1 MTRRFRIIS
10 KRSGARLPGQKSKDT
25 KFFPSNTFKDK
36 PKMNR
41 IKLHN
46 LEESSIFWT
55 SSLRLTEN
63 DVAELYRIL
72 TSWFDLTRTD
82 IGRKAMQIDC
92 INIFEEDLKF
102 CHRLRKLLSEELSN
116 IARSKQNL
124 PKIHREAFERK
135 RERFMSQE
143 REILTEIEQ
152 NPFISTSRNSEK
164 DEQNA

>member
-1 MTRRFRIIS
+1 MS
-10 KRSGARLPGQKSKDT
+10 
-25 KFFPSNTFKDK
+25 
-36 PKMNR
+36 R

-135 RERFMSQE
+135 RECFMSQE

-152 NPFISTSRNSEK
+152 NPFISTSLNSEK
-164 DEQNA
+164 DEQNAQTT

>member
-1 MTRRFRIIS
+1 MS
-10 KRSGARLPGQKSKDT
+10 
-25 KFFPSNTFKDK
+25 
-36 PKMNR
+36 R

-72 TSWFDLTRTD
+72 TSWLDLTRTD
-82 IGRKAMQIDC
+82 IGRKAMEIDC

-102 CHRLRKLLSEELSN
+102 CHRLRKLLSEEL
-116 IARSKQNL
+116 IDIERRKQNL

-135 RERFMSQE
+135 RESFMLQE

-152 NPFISTSRNSEK
+152 NPFISTSLNSEK
-164 DEQNA
+164 DKQNAQTT

>member
-1 MTRRFRIIS
+1 MS
-10 KRSGARLPGQKSKDT
+10 
-25 KFFPSNTFKDK
+25 
-36 PKMNR
+36 R

-55 SSLRLTEN
+55 SSLRLTEK

-82 IGRKAMQIDC
+82 IGRKAMEIDC
-92 INIFEEDLKF
+92 INMFEEDLKF
-102 CHRLRKLLSEELSN
+102 CHRLRKLLSEELTG
-116 IARSKQNL
+116 IERSKQNL

-135 RERFMSQE
+135 RESFMLQE

-152 NPFISTSRNSEK
+152 NSFISTSLNSEK

>member
-1 MTRRFRIIS
+1 MS
-10 KRSGARLPGQKSKDT
+10 
-25 KFFPSNTFKDK
+25 
-36 PKMNR
+36 R

-82 IGRKAMQIDC
+82 IGRKAMEIDC
-92 INIFEEDLKF
+92 INMFEEDLKF
-102 CHRLRKLLSEELSN
+102 CHRLRKLLSEELIN
-116 IARSKQNL
+116 IERSKQNL
-124 PKIHREAFERK
+124 PKIHREAFEIK
-135 RERFMSQE
+135 REHFMLQE

-152 NPFISTSRNSEK
+152 NPFISTSLNSEK
-164 DEQNA
+164 DEQNAQTT

>member
-1 MTRRFRIIS
+1 MS
-10 KRSGARLPGQKSKDT
+10 
-25 KFFPSNTFKDK
+25 
-36 PKMNR
+36 R

-72 TSWFDLTRTD
+72 TSWFDLTRTN
-82 IGRKAMQIDC
+82 IGRKAMEIDC

-102 CHRLRKLLSEELSN
+102 CHRLRKLLSEELTN

-135 RERFMSQE
+135 RERFMLQE

-152 NPFISTSRNSEK
+152 NPFISTSLNSEK
-164 DEQNA
+164 DEQNAQTT

>member
-1 MTRRFRIIS
+1 MS
-10 KRSGARLPGQKSKDT
+10 
-25 KFFPSNTFKDK
+25 
-36 PKMNR
+36 R

-55 SSLRLTEN
+55 SSLHLTEN
-63 DVAELYRIL
+63 DVTELYRIL

-82 IGRKAMQIDC
+82 IGRKAMEIDC

-102 CHRLRKLLSEELSN
+102 CHRLRKLLSEELTD

-124 PKIHREAFERK
+124 PKIHREAFEIK
-135 RERFMSQE
+135 RECFMSQE

-152 NPFISTSRNSEK
+152 NPFISTSLNSEK
-164 DEQNA
+164 DEQNAQTT

>member
-1 MTRRFRIIS
+1 MS
-10 KRSGARLPGQKSKDT
+10 
-25 KFFPSNTFKDK
+25 
-36 PKMNR
+36 R

-82 IGRKAMQIDC
+82 IGRKAMEIDC

-102 CHRLRKLLSEELSN
+102 CHRLRKLLSEELTD
-116 IARSKQNL
+116 ITRSKQNL

-135 RERFMSQE
+135 RECFMSQE

-152 NPFISTSRNSEK
+152 NPFISTSLNSEK
-164 DEQNA
+164 DEQNAQTT

>member
-1 MTRRFRIIS
+1 MGSEERTRSPFRRIHL
-10 KRSGARLPGQKSKDT
+10 RS
-25 KFFPSNTFKDK
+25 K
-36 PKMNR
+36 PKMSR

-72 TSWFDLTRTD
+72 SSWFDLTRTD
-82 IGRKAMQIDC
+82 IGRKAMEIDC

-102 CHRLRKLLSEELSN
+102 CHRLRKLLSEEL
-116 IARSKQNL
+116 IDIERSKQNL

-135 RERFMSQE
+135 RERFMLQE

-152 NPFISTSRNSEK
+152 NSFISTSLNSEK
-164 DEQNA
+164 DEQNAQTT

>member
-1 MTRRFRIIS
+1 MS
-10 KRSGARLPGQKSKDT
+10 
-25 KFFPSNTFKDK
+25 
-36 PKMNR
+36 R

-72 TSWFDLTRTD
+72 SSWFDLTRTD
-82 IGRKAMQIDC
+82 IGRKAMEIDC
-92 INIFEEDLKF
+92 INIFEDDLKF
-102 CHRLRKLLSEELSN
+102 CHRLRKLLSEEL
-116 IARSKQNL
+116 IDIQRSKQNL

-135 RERFMSQE
+135 RERFMLQE

-152 NPFISTSRNSEK
+152 NPFISTSLNSEK
-164 DEQNA
+164 DEQNAQTT

>member
-1 MTRRFRIIS
+1 MS
-10 KRSGARLPGQKSKDT
+10 
-25 KFFPSNTFKDK
+25 
-36 PKMNR
+36 R

-82 IGRKAMQIDC
+82 IGRKALEIDC
-92 INIFEEDLKF
+92 INIFEEDLKI
-102 CHRLRKLLSEELSN
+102 CHRLRKLLSEELTN

-135 RERFMSQE
+135 RERFMLQE

-152 NPFISTSRNSEK
+152 NPFISTSLNSKK

>member
-1 MTRRFRIIS
+1 MGSEKWTRSPFRRIHL
-10 KRSGARLPGQKSKDT
+10 RS
-25 KFFPSNTFKDK
+25 K
-36 PKMNR
+36 PKMSR

-82 IGRKAMQIDC
+82 IGRKAMEIDC

-102 CHRLRKLLSEELSN
+102 CHRLRKLLSEELTD
-116 IARSKQNL
+116 ITRSKQNL

-135 RERFMSQE
+135 RECFMSQE

-152 NPFISTSRNSEK
+152 NPFISTSLNSEK
-164 DEQNA
+164 DEQNAQTT

>member
-1 MTRRFRIIS
+1 MS
-10 KRSGARLPGQKSKDT
+10 
-25 KFFPSNTFKDK
+25 
-36 PKMNR
+36 R

-82 IGRKAMQIDC
+82 IGRKAMEIDC
-92 INIFEEDLKF
+92 INIFEDDLKF
-102 CHRLRKLLSEELSN
+102 CHRLRKLLSEELTG
-116 IARSKQNL
+116 IERSKQNL

-135 RERFMSQE
+135 RERFMLQE

-152 NPFISTSRNSEK
+152 NPFISTSLNSEK
-164 DEQNA
+164 DEQNAQTT

>member
-1 MTRRFRIIS
+1 MS
-10 KRSGARLPGQKSKDT
+10 
-25 KFFPSNTFKDK
+25 
-36 PKMNR
+36 R

-72 TSWFDLTRTD
+72 SSWFDLTRTD
-82 IGRKAMQIDC
+82 IGRKAMEIDC
-92 INIFEEDLKF
+92 INIFEDDLKF
-102 CHRLRKLLSEELSN
+102 CHRLRKLLSEEL
-116 IARSKQNL
+116 IDIQRSKQNL

-135 RERFMSQE
+135 RERFMLQE

-152 NPFISTSRNSEK
+152 NPFISTSLNSEK
-164 DEQNA
+164 VEQNAQTT

>member
-1 MTRRFRIIS
+1 MS
-10 KRSGARLPGQKSKDT
+10 
-25 KFFPSNTFKDK
+25 
-36 PKMNR
+36 R

-72 TSWFDLTRTD
+72 SSWFDLTRTD
-82 IGRKAMQIDC
+82 IGRKAMEIDC

-102 CHRLRKLLSEELSN
+102 CHRLRKLLSEEL
-116 IARSKQNL
+116 IDIQRSKQNL

-135 RERFMSQE
+135 RERFMLQE

-152 NPFISTSRNSEK
+152 NSFISTSLNNEK
-164 DEQNA
+164 DEQNAQTT

>member
-1 MTRRFRIIS
+1 MSI
-10 KRSGARLPGQKSKDT
+10 
-25 KFFPSNTFKDK
+25 
-36 PKMNR
+36 

-82 IGRKAMQIDC
+82 IGRKAMEIDC
-92 INIFEEDLKF
+92 INMFEEDLKF
-102 CHRLRKLLSEELSN
+102 CHRLRKLLSEELTN
-116 IARSKQNL
+116 IERSKQNL
-124 PKIHREAFERK
+124 PKIHRESFERK
-135 RERFMSQE
+135 RERFMLQE

-152 NPFISTSRNSEK
+152 NPFISTSLNSEK

>member
-1 MTRRFRIIS
+1 MS
-10 KRSGARLPGQKSKDT
+10 
-25 KFFPSNTFKDK
+25 
-36 PKMNR
+36 R

-63 DVAELYRIL
+63 DVVELYRIL

-82 IGRKAMQIDC
+82 IGRKAMEIDC
-92 INIFEEDLKF
+92 INIFEDDLKF
-102 CHRLRKLLSEELSN
+102 CHRLRKLLSEEL
-116 IARSKQNL
+116 IDIQRSKQNL

-135 RERFMSQE
+135 REHFMLQE

-152 NPFISTSRNSEK
+152 NPFISTRLNSEK

>member
-1 MTRRFRIIS
+1 MS
-10 KRSGARLPGQKSKDT
+10 
-25 KFFPSNTFKDK
+25 
-36 PKMNR
+36 R

-82 IGRKAMQIDC
+82 IGRKAMEIDC

-102 CHRLRKLLSEELSN
+102 CHRLRKLLSEELIN
-116 IARSKQNL
+116 IERSKQKL

-135 RERFMSQE
+135 RERFTSQE
-143 REILTEIEQ
+143 KEILTEIEQ
-152 NPFISTSRNSEK
+152 NPFISTSLNSEK
-164 DEQNA
+164 DEQNAQTT

>member
-1 MTRRFRIIS
+1 MS
-10 KRSGARLPGQKSKDT
+10 
-25 KFFPSNTFKDK
+25 
-36 PKMNR
+36 R

-55 SSLRLTEN
+55 SSLRLTEK

-82 IGRKAMQIDC
+82 IGRKAMEIDC

-102 CHRLRKLLSEELSN
+102 CHRLRKLLSEELTD
-116 IARSKQNL
+116 IERSKQNL
-124 PKIHREAFERK
+124 PKIHLEAFERK

-152 NPFISTSRNSEK
+152 NPFISTSLNSEK

>member
-1 MTRRFRIIS
+1 MS
-10 KRSGARLPGQKSKDT
+10 
-25 KFFPSNTFKDK
+25 
-36 PKMNR
+36 R

-82 IGRKAMQIDC
+82 IGRKAMEIDC

-102 CHRLRKLLSEELSN
+102 CHRLRKLLS
-116 IARSKQNL
+116 
-124 PKIHREAFERK
+124 KIHREAFERK
-135 RERFMSQE
+135 RECFISQE
-143 REILTEIEQ
+143 REILNEIEQ
-152 NPFISTSRNSEK
+152 NSFISTSLNSEK

>member
-1 MTRRFRIIS
+1 MS
-10 KRSGARLPGQKSKDT
+10 
-25 KFFPSNTFKDK
+25 
-36 PKMNR
+36 R

-63 DVAELYRIL
+63 DVVELYRIL

-82 IGRKAMQIDC
+82 IGRKAMEIDC
-92 INIFEEDLKF
+92 INIFEDDLKF
-102 CHRLRKLLSEELSN
+102 CHRLRKLLSEEL
-116 IARSKQNL
+116 IDIQRSKQNL

-135 RERFMSQE
+135 RERFMLQE

-152 NPFISTSRNSEK
+152 NSFISTSLNSEK
-164 DEQNA
+164 DEQNAQTT

>member
-1 MTRRFRIIS
+1 MS
-10 KRSGARLPGQKSKDT
+10 
-25 KFFPSNTFKDK
+25 
-36 PKMNR
+36 R

-63 DVAELYRIL
+63 DVVELYRIL
-72 TSWFDLTRTD
+72 SSWFDLTRTD
-82 IGRKAMQIDC
+82 IGRKAMEIDC

-102 CHRLRKLLSEELSN
+102 CHRLRKLLSEEL
-116 IARSKQNL
+116 IDIQRSKQNL

-135 RERFMSQE
+135 RERFMLQE

-152 NPFISTSRNSEK
+152 NSFISTSLNNEK
-164 DEQNA
+164 DEQNAQTT

>member
-1 MTRRFRIIS
+1 MS
-10 KRSGARLPGQKSKDT
+10 
-25 KFFPSNTFKDK
+25 
-36 PKMNR
+36 R

-72 TSWFDLTRTD
+72 TSWFDLTHTD
-82 IGRKAMQIDC
+82 IGRKAMEINC
-92 INIFEEDLKF
+92 INMFEEDLKF
-102 CHRLRKLLSEELSN
+102 CHRLRKLLSEELTD
-116 IARSKQNL
+116 IERRKQNL

-135 RERFMSQE
+135 RERFMLQE

-152 NPFISTSRNSEK
+152 NPFISTSLNSEK

>member
-1 MTRRFRIIS
+1 MS
-10 KRSGARLPGQKSKDT
+10 
-25 KFFPSNTFKDK
+25 
-36 PKMNR
+36 R

-72 TSWFDLTRTD
+72 SSWFDLTRTD
-82 IGRKAMQIDC
+82 IGRKAMEIDC

-102 CHRLRKLLSEELSN
+102 CHRLRKLLSEEL
-116 IARSKQNL
+116 IDIQRSKQNL

-135 RERFMSQE
+135 RERFMLQE

-152 NPFISTSRNSEK
+152 NSFISTSLNSEK
-164 DEQNA
+164 DEQNAQTT

>member
-1 MTRRFRIIS
+1 MS
-10 KRSGARLPGQKSKDT
+10 
-25 KFFPSNTFKDK
+25 
-36 PKMNR
+36 R

-82 IGRKAMQIDC
+82 IGRKAMEIDC
-92 INIFEEDLKF
+92 INIFEDDLKF
-102 CHRLRKLLSEELSN
+102 CHRLRKLLSEEL
-116 IARSKQNL
+116 IDIQRSKQNL

-135 RERFMSQE
+135 RERFMLQE

-152 NPFISTSRNSEK
+152 NPFISTSLNSEK
-164 DEQNA
+164 DEQNAQTT

>member
-1 MTRRFRIIS
+1 MS
-10 KRSGARLPGQKSKDT
+10 
-25 KFFPSNTFKDK
+25 
-36 PKMNR
+36 R

-72 TSWFDLTRTD
+72 SSWFDLTRTD
-82 IGRKAMQIDC
+82 IGRKAMEIDC

-102 CHRLRKLLSEELSN
+102 CHRLRKLLSEEL
-116 IARSKQNL
+116 IDIQRSKQNL
-124 PKIHREAFERK
+124 PKIHREAFKRK
-135 RERFMSQE
+135 RERFMLQE

-152 NPFISTSRNSEK
+152 NSFISTSLNSEK
-164 DEQNA
+164 DEQNAQTT

>member
-1 MTRRFRIIS
+1 MS
-10 KRSGARLPGQKSKDT
+10 
-25 KFFPSNTFKDK
+25 
-36 PKMNR
+36 R

-82 IGRKAMQIDC
+82 IGRKAMEINC
-92 INIFEEDLKF
+92 INMFEEDLKF
-102 CHRLRKLLSEELSN
+102 CHRLRKLLSEELTG
-116 IARSKQNL
+116 IERSKQNL

-135 RERFMSQE
+135 RESFMLQE

-152 NPFISTSRNSEK
+152 NPFISTSLNSEK

>member
-1 MTRRFRIIS
+1 MS
-10 KRSGARLPGQKSKDT
+10 
-25 KFFPSNTFKDK
+25 
-36 PKMNR
+36 R

-72 TSWFDLTRTD
+72 SSWFDLTRTD
-82 IGRKAMQIDC
+82 IGRKAMEIDC

-102 CHRLRKLLSEELSN
+102 CHRLRKLLSEEL
-116 IARSKQNL
+116 IDIERSKQNL

-135 RERFMSQE
+135 RERFMLQE

-152 NPFISTSRNSEK
+152 NPFISTSLNSEK
-164 DEQNA
+164 DEQNAQTT

>member
-1 MTRRFRIIS
+1 MS
-10 KRSGARLPGQKSKDT
+10 
-25 KFFPSNTFKDK
+25 
-36 PKMNR
+36 R

-72 TSWFDLTRTD
+72 SSWFDLTRTD
-82 IGRKAMQIDC
+82 IGRKAMEIDC

-102 CHRLRKLLSEELSN
+102 CHRLRKLLSEEL
-116 IARSKQNL
+116 IDIERSKQNL

-135 RERFMSQE
+135 RERFMLQE

-152 NPFISTSRNSEK
+152 NSFISTSLNSEK
-164 DEQNA
+164 DEQNAQTT

>member
-1 MTRRFRIIS
+1 MS
-10 KRSGARLPGQKSKDT
+10 
-25 KFFPSNTFKDK
+25 
-36 PKMNR
+36 R

-55 SSLRLTEN
+55 SSLRMTEN

-72 TSWFDLTRTD
+72 SSWFDLTRTD
-82 IGRKAMQIDC
+82 IGRKAMEIDC

-102 CHRLRKLLSEELSN
+102 CHRLRKLLSEELTN

-135 RERFMSQE
+135 RERFMLQE

-152 NPFISTSRNSEK
+152 NSFISTSLNSEK
-164 DEQNA
+164 DEQNAQTT

>member
-1 MTRRFRIIS
+1 MS
-10 KRSGARLPGQKSKDT
+10 
-25 KFFPSNTFKDK
+25 
-36 PKMNR
+36 R

-82 IGRKAMQIDC
+82 IGRKAMEIDC
-92 INIFEEDLKF
+92 INLFEEDLKF
-102 CHRLRKLLSEELSN
+102 CHRLRKLLSEELTD
-116 IARSKQNL
+116 IERSKRNL

-135 RERFMSQE
+135 RECFMLQE

-152 NPFISTSRNSEK
+152 NPFISTSLNNEK
-164 DEQNA
+164 DEQNTTNP

>member
-1 MTRRFRIIS
+1 MGSEERTRSPFRRIHL
-10 KRSGARLPGQKSKDT
+10 RS
-25 KFFPSNTFKDK
+25 K
-36 PKMNR
+36 PKMSR

-72 TSWFDLTRTD
+72 SSWFDLTRTD
-82 IGRKAMQIDC
+82 IGRKAMEIDC

-102 CHRLRKLLSEELSN
+102 CHRLRKLLSEEL
-116 IARSKQNL
+116 IDIQRSKQNL

-135 RERFMSQE
+135 RERFMLQE

-152 NPFISTSRNSEK
+152 NSFISTSLNSEK
-164 DEQNA
+164 DEQNAQTT

>member
-1 MTRRFRIIS
+1 MS
-10 KRSGARLPGQKSKDT
+10 
-25 KFFPSNTFKDK
+25 
-36 PKMNR
+36 R

-46 LEESSIFWT
+46 LKESSIFWT

-82 IGRKAMQIDC
+82 IGRKAMEIDC
-92 INIFEEDLKF
+92 INMFEEDLKF
-102 CHRLRKLLSEELSN
+102 CHRLRKLLSEELTN
-116 IARSKQNL
+116 IERSKQNL
-124 PKIHREAFERK
+124 PKIHHEAFERK
-135 RERFMSQE
+135 RESFMLQE

-152 NPFISTSRNSEK
+152 NPFISTSLNSEK

>member
-1 MTRRFRIIS
+1 MS
-10 KRSGARLPGQKSKDT
+10 
-25 KFFPSNTFKDK
+25 
-36 PKMNR
+36 R

>member
-1 MTRRFRIIS
+1 MS
-10 KRSGARLPGQKSKDT
+10 
-25 KFFPSNTFKDK
+25 
-36 PKMNR
+36 R

-55 SSLRLTEN
+55 SSLRLTEK

-82 IGRKAMQIDC
+82 IGRKAMEIDC
-92 INIFEEDLKF
+92 ITMFEEDLKF
-102 CHRLRKLLSEELSN
+102 CHRLRKLLSEELTD
-116 IARSKQNL
+116 IERRKQNL

-135 RERFMSQE
+135 RERFILQE
-143 REILTEIEQ
+143 KEILTEIEQ
-152 NPFISTSRNSEK
+152 NSFISTSLNSEK

>member
-1 MTRRFRIIS
+1 MGSEERARSPFRRIHL
-10 KRSGARLPGQKSKDT
+10 RS
-25 KFFPSNTFKDK
+25 K
-36 PKMNR
+36 PKMSR

-72 TSWFDLTRTD
+72 SSWFDLTRTD
-82 IGRKAMQIDC
+82 IGRKAMEIDC

-102 CHRLRKLLSEELSN
+102 CHRLRKLLSEEL
-116 IARSKQNL
+116 IDIQRSKQNL

-135 RERFMSQE
+135 RERFMLQE

-152 NPFISTSRNSEK
+152 NSFISTSLNSEK
-164 DEQNA
+164 DEQNAQTT